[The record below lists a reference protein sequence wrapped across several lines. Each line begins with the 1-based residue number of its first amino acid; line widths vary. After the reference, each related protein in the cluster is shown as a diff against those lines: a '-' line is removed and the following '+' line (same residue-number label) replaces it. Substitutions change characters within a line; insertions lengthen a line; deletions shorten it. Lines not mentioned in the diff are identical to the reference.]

1 VRSLAP
7 RPRSSSSVRREEAPV
22 LPSVKSALTSDSEL
36 AFADTLVE
44 VELLQ
49 PGFLAAAVLGG
60 LFLLCRILM
69 LGR

>member
-1 VRSLAP
+1 M
-7 RPRSSSSVRREEAPV
+7 
-22 LPSVKSALTSDSEL
+22 PSVKSALTSDSEL